1 MIDFIATSKMTDRQ
15 VVASSCLLGFRLGG
29 TGLSGVS
36 LGANE
41 RPAKAPAVVEAAAQ
55 AHAYAFDIAVAG
67 AGAGRQK
74 TQIQTQTQHQHHMWA
89 FRGLYPWRDPA

>member
-15 VVASSCLLGFRLGG
+15 VVASSCLLEFRLGS

-41 RPAKAPAVVEAAAQ
+41 RPAKAPAVVEAAAGQ
-55 AHAYAFDIAVAG
+55 AYAFDFAVAG

-74 TQIQTQTQHQHHMWA
+74 TQVQTQTQHQHHMWA